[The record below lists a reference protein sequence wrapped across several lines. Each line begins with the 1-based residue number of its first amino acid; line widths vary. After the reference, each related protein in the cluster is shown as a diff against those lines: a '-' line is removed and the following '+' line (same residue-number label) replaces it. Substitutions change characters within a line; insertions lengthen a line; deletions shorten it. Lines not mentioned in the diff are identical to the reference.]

1 MLDVLAFF
9 SPAFA
14 LARWIS
20 AHVPDLSAIFVP
32 LSEEMTEAW
41 DIGLAIFGTLLPF
54 FLFPP
59 VFLFVYKAVHL
70 LFDPG
75 S

>member
-14 LARWIS
+14 LARWIL

-41 DIGLAIFGTLLPF
+41 DIVFPMAQRVLFCFLPLL
-54 FLFPP
+54 
-59 VFLFVYKAVHL
+59 L
-70 LFDPG
+70 LFFAYLMFQFLLDPLA
-75 S
+75 